1 MADLTAYPLTT
12 EMTLQG
18 GCTPGIGIA
27 YPIAYPLTT
36 EMTLQGDCAQGVAVV
51 SIAYPLTTEMTLQG
65 DCAQGARFY
74 SIMKLFTQPLIA
86 IMEKDKS
93 FVVTNEKE

>member
-27 YPIAYPLTT
+27 YP
-36 EMTLQGDCAQGVAVV
+36 
-51 SIAYPLTTEMTLQG
+51 IAYPLTTEMTLQG